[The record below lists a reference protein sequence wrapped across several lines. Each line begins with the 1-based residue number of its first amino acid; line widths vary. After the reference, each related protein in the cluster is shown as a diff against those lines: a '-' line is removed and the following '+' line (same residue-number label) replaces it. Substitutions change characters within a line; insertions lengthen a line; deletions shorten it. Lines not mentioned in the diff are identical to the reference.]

1 MSSILDTAGLPS
13 VTPSVGGVD
22 AYQRIQTSPDMFGG
36 AQGQATQRL
45 GATLGSAEAHVEKL
59 ATLYNQISADDGY
72 NQVADYI
79 NKRMYGDPNKP
90 GADGQPDLGYMGLK
104 GRAALDARS
113 GVMSEIDS
121 YIGQVRA
128 SMKDPSAIH
137 LFDANSRRLRSTTDN
152 QVGSHANGQFTQ
164 YTHGVNNS
172 AAVIALNRIAAA
184 PGDDAAFDLAR
195 EDLRKAYVREAQN
208 GGQDSAQS
216 ADAALAKADRDALK
230 QRALALG
237 TGDAAAGMKFIK
249 EHQKELGADYPALFQ
264 HFEAK
269 NNQQTGR
276 SVGASAF
283 AGANAAVTK
292 SGPAL
297 PIFAQAAQAIPGGMS
312 PQGAARLVQ
321 IESGFRADPNPGGK
335 YRGYVQA
342 GDAYWQTYGA
352 GGSRH
357 NLADSVMA
365 VMRSSATDRR
375 TLAAGLGRDPA
386 AITDGELYLAHQQGP
401 AGALALMR
409 NPTMPAAD
417 ALASAY
423 KGNRA
428 AAERAIRMN
437 GGDPEAPAAN
447 FVAKWTF
454 KFGGGSSGMPEIAPG
469 GGQAMG
475 QMPQVDGLAPT
486 PDAGSVAPPQAA
498 APAPVGT
505 RPEAAPPPAPTFVNA
520 EEKYAAVMAD
530 AYHRISND
538 ASLNEQ
544 QREYAFAHVKEMA
557 QTFAIMEGANQRAR
571 KARDDAAADDWSKSI
586 LSGQMDA
593 TTRAKIVNDPRI
605 TDAHTRQYL
614 VELAEKKAGETPAVR
629 ANKYGVGFQS
639 LLERVVAP
647 KQPEDQITSQAPLL
661 RAYLDGQISDAGLR
675 ELQTVMK
682 DAREGK
688 TGDSTLMS
696 NAIERAKRIMV
707 LNSVKDPF
715 LGGQIDDEAGQDK
728 LEQFTHVFVD
738 GLRRTIEQG
747 KSVADYTDP
756 KNVDK
761 LIEQVYPRAERA
773 QNAVSFNQRRFAGT
787 EGASAE
793 PAPSKPATPPKG
805 VEQKAWDRLLA
816 GRPQGKDGKP
826 WPTSNWAGYLAALK
840 ASPTDRNIAEF
851 TARFPQVD
859 LRPLLGDKA
868 PAPAARQPAAVEVP
882 ETDMTGAPAP
892 APARERALYD

>member
-137 LFDANSRRLRSTTDN
+137 LFDANSRRLRTTTDN

-249 EHQKELGADYPALFQ
+249 EHQKELGTDYPALYQ

-269 NNQQTGR
+269 NDQQTGT
-276 SVGASAF
+276 SVGARAF
-283 AGANAAVTK
+283 ADGNAVVAK
-292 SGPAL
+292 SGVNL
-297 PIFAQAAQAIPGGMS
+297 PVFAQAAQAVPGGVS
-312 PQGAARLVQ
+312 PQGAARIVQ

-342 GDAYWQTYGA
+342 GDAYWQTYGE

-365 VMRSSATDRR
+365 LMRSTAADRR

-386 AITDGELYLAHQQGP
+386 TISDGELYLAHQQGP
-401 AGALALMR
+401 AGALALLR
-409 NPTMPAAD
+409 NPNMPAAD
-417 ALASAY
+417 ALAQAY
-423 KGNRA
+423 KGDRARA
-428 AAERAIRMN
+428 AQAIRMN
-437 GGDPEAPAAN
+437 GGDPDAPAAA
-447 FVAKWTF
+447 FVAKWTY
-454 KFGGGSSGMPEIAPG
+454 KFGGSGGMPAITPG
-469 GGQAMG
+469 GGI
-475 QMPQVDGLAPT
+475 T
-486 PDAGSVAPPQAA
+486 GSMPQAA
-498 APAPVGT
+498 VAAPDETPAGPAPAPAPAPGQTLGT
-505 RPEAAPPPAPTFVNA
+505 APEAAPPPAPSTLTS
-520 EEKYAAVMAD
+520 EERYAAVMAQAFQQIAAD
-530 AYHRISND
+530 P
-538 ASLNEQ
+538 SLNAR
-544 QREYAFAHVKEMA
+544 QREYAYAHVKEMA
-557 QTFAIMEGANQRAR
+557 QTFAIMEGANERTR
-571 KARDDAAADDWSKSI
+571 KRRNDAAADDWSKSI

-696 NAIERAKRIMV
+696 NAIERTKRIMV